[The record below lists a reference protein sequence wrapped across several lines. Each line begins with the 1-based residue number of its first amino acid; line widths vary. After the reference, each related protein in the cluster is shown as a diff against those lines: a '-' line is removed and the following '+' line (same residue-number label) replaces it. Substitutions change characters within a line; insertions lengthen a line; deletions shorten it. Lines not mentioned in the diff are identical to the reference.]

1 MTTMLRHV
9 VRTCPRRYNNI
20 AALRRPSLIGWQA
33 AAAGQRLRGHVPR
46 DLTGRRLLSARP
58 LDGRDGGGADGAV
71 GAFSVRGPCRSVFLR
86 FRVAELLLCPGASL
100 SGRRAVCGVAG
111 PARQCVA
118 RRASRMGTAAGGM
131 ADRCCP
137 LWTRSSSQPT
147 WPREFCVLDGPA
159 VAGRSP
165 QHGVGVSRGRGDY
178 ELGLCIADVAVAA
191 GGTGGSPRV
200 PARAGRLR
208 RGPRACG
215 RAGGDECAW
224 WLGCFSA
231 VSGNVVGRPQSAGV
245 GARTR
250 WDHQHDQPRVRPR
263 G

>member
-1 MTTMLRHV
+1 MLRHV

-86 FRVAELLLCPGASL
+86 FRVAELLLCPDASL

-118 RRASRMGTAAGGM
+118 RRASRRARPRVAWPVP
-131 ADRCCP
+131 AVRCGHGAR
-137 LWTRSSSQPT
+137 RSRHG
-147 WPREFCVLDGPA
+147 RESCVLDGPA
-159 VAGRSP
+159 VAGKWP
-165 QHGVGVSRGRGDY
+165 QHGVGVGRGRDDR
-178 ELGLCIADVAVAA
+178 E
-191 GGTGGSPRV
+191 
-200 PARAGRLR
+200 
-208 RGPRACG
+208 
-215 RAGGDECAW
+215 
-224 WLGCFSA
+224 
-231 VSGNVVGRPQSAGV
+231 VGRPCASPTSPSPRAERGHRRGCRRVQVVFDEARGLVAGRAETNVLGGSGVQRRLRQRCRSPTV
-245 GARTR
+245 GGNWR
-250 WDHQHDQPRVRPR
+250 DQPRVRPR